1 MSIFS
6 LVVGQCIALLYQLR
20 HLQSIHLMYAAQGI
34 DNPKP
39 GNLNTVNPLLLNFE
53 LDLGVRL
60 Q

>member
-1 MSIFS
+1 MLLGS
-6 LVVGQCIALLYQLR
+6 GIALLYQLR

-39 GNLNTVNPLLLNFE
+39 CNLNTVNPLLLNFE